1 MKKNVGNIDRILRL
15 ILGAAVLG
23 AGWFFQSWFG
33 LLGLVFI
40 GTALINWCPI
50 YAAIGV
56 NTCPAK

>member
-23 AGWFFQSWFG
+23 AGWYFQSWFG

-40 GTALINWCPI
+40 GTALVNWCPI

-56 NTCPAK
+56 NTCPTE